1 MNQPA
6 IQELQL
12 LLDFMSDDDEDDDRG
27 KNIFKRVTLV
37 KEKQQKFQVSLLN
50 PK

>member
-12 LLDFMSDDDEDDDRG
+12 LLDFMSDDDEEDDRG
-27 KNIFKRVTLV
+27 KKT
-37 KEKQQKFQVSLLN
+37 SLNEWLL
-50 PK
+50 